1 MWFSTARSGR
11 IPRKVICRYETIW
24 LLKIRSIAKAFNIK
38 TVFEWCSYWT
48 REVFK
53 LVIIN
58 YEDTAVRRLKLLYR
72 MILIK
77 YFSFAY
83 QSNINGNIFLW
94 FESLSSFALHNTSLF
109 KHLLHCKLIFK
120 RHFRKSKTFNKV
132 NSERDCIFNQN
143 SVAHVTCRF

>member
-1 MWFSTARSGR
+1 
-11 IPRKVICRYETIW
+11 
-24 LLKIRSIAKAFNIK
+24 
-38 TVFEWCSYWT
+38 
-48 REVFK
+48 
-53 LVIIN
+53 
-58 YEDTAVRRLKLLYR
+58 

-143 SVAHVTCRF
+143 SVAHEPVVFRTPCLKKLHLSKIWIFCCCCLLSLSVVIRSGWRLCSARNLIFIQKPHVCPLPKWKP